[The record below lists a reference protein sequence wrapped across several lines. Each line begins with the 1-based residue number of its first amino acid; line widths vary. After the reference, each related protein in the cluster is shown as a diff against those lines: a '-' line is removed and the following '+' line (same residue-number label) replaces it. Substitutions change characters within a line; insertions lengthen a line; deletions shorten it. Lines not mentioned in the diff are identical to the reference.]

1 MIKRSPRSGAP
12 DPVLGL
18 WRTSYQDAR
27 LHVSRML
34 PPRPSA
40 CNWDPARLLPSLLP
54 IAFSV
59 LFAGLQDG
67 VTAITS
73 ALSWVVLVGNALAGL
88 LFLWDSL
95 RSTPRSWYYVVG
107 SSAMLLIALMSSLTY
122 TMVRLSAGTHP
133 SWFPLL
139 LPLAS
144 SALIA
149 GVYTLTAPQR
159 GLTLPQRALV
169 VTFLMLT
176 GVNLLG
182 LFLADLWGM

>member
-1 MIKRSPRSGAP
+1 MEKCGAGMIKRSPRSGAP

-88 LFLWDSL
+88 L
-95 RSTPRSWYYVVG
+95 
-107 SSAMLLIALMSSLTY
+107 
-122 TMVRLSAGTHP
+122 LSAGTHP

-144 SALIA
+144 STLIA

-159 GLTLPQRALV
+159 GCTLPQRALL